1 MGRNIPLSVSQAWFT
16 AFFYWT
22 PLLGTLCSAV
32 FLHCFFSCNIQC
44 VAHPA
49 GAGWRPTA
57 SDVMC
62 ERRGPRSE
70 GCSPR
75 VVGERPSYSLFFSRG
90 LWRGADL
97 RARARFRHLDHG
109 RNRRTE
115 EERSI
120 HGHLHANVTL
130 PNSCYMDDIYCCSS
144 FTVAVTFFP
153 AKPDSNSSS
162 NK

>member
-32 FLHCFFSCNIQC
+32 FLHCFFLATYNVLHIQRALAGGPQRVMSC
-44 VAHPA
+44 
-49 GAGWRPTA
+49 A
-57 SDVMC
+57 SGEALALKVVPP
-62 ERRGPRSE
+62 GSSE
-70 GCSPR
+70 N
-75 VVGERPSYSLFFSRG
+75 VLHILFFFSRG

-120 HGHLHANVTL
+120 HGHLRANVTL

>member
-32 FLHCFFSCNIQC
+32 FLHIFVLQHTMCCTSSGRWLE
-44 VAHPA
+44 AH
-49 GAGWRPTA
+49 
-57 SDVMC
+57 
-62 ERRGPRSE
+62 SE
-70 GCSPR
+70 WCHVR
-75 VVGERPSYSLFFSRG
+75 AARPSQWRSFPQGRRRTSFIFTFFSRG

-97 RARARFRHLDHG
+97 RARTRFRHLDHG